1 MSGASP
7 IFRTAAP
14 TVLAPLVPRQRIQV
28 IDVLRGWAMFGV
40 LLVDIGALWQP
51 DLWTA
56 TEQGVYHFFEL
67 FAEEKFYTLLS
78 FLFGLGFSLQ
88 LIRAEGRGPGFIA
101 AYGRRLFVL
110 LLIGVFQT
118 VFLLWDGPILIEY
131 AAMGFLLLLL
141 RGLPSRTLLPLAL
154 ILMLVPWAHTAGVD
168 YIHARRLANPQ
179 TQPGVLRA
187 DSAASADWVA
197 LRQEAKK
204 TVGEPSYARRVS
216 LQARQFYLGHI
227 KHPSGFWWNGMYVLG
242 LFLVGLYVGRRGFL
256 LDIPAH
262 LPLVRRVLI
271 WGLALGLVAN
281 AIRYFIPPF
290 NLAYATSHGVKR
302 LVAVFGDP
310 ALAFAYAAAIVLLA
324 QRPVWQRRLAPLAA
338 AGRMSLTN
346 YLLMAVL
353 LGILVPTFGFGVY
366 KRIGPILSP
375 FLAVAIYAALMWLS
389 TWWLKRFRFGPV
401 EWLWR
406 SATYAKWQPMR
417 IANGPLT
424 ARVAGAQ

>member
-1 MSGASP
+1 MSSASP
-7 IFRTAAP
+7 VFSTAAP
-14 TVLAPLVPRQRIQV
+14 TVLAPVVPRQRIQI
-28 IDVLRGWAMFGV
+28 IDILRGWAMFGV
-40 LLVDIGALWQP
+40 LLVDIGVLWRP
-51 DLWTA
+51 GTTWSG
-56 TEQGVYHFFEL
+56 TEQGVYRFFAL
-67 FAEEKFYTLLS
+67 FAEEKFWTLLI

-88 LIRAEGRGPGFIA
+88 LTRAEGRGGGFIA
-101 AYGRRLFVL
+101 AYARRLFAL

-118 VFLLWDGPILIEY
+118 VFLLWDGPVLINY
-131 AAMGFLLLLL
+131 AATGFLLLAL
-141 RGLPSRTLLPLAL
+141 RRLPSRTLLPLAFT
-154 ILMLVPWAHTAGVD
+154 LMLVPWAYSAGVD

-179 TQPGVLRA
+179 TRVEVLRA
-187 DSAASADWVA
+187 DSAGNAGWVA
-197 LRQEAKK
+197 LGEEAKK
-204 TVGEPSYARRVS
+204 TVGKPSYARRVA
-216 LQARQFYLGHI
+216 LQARGFYLFYTS
-227 KHPSGFWWNGMYVLG
+227 KRNWMRWVSPYYLG
-242 LFLVGLYVGRRGFL
+242 LFLVGLYAGRRGFL

-281 AIRYFIPPF
+281 AVRYFIPPF
-290 NLAYATSHGVKR
+290 NLPYATSHGVKR

-310 ALAFAYAAAIVLLA
+310 ALAFAYASAIVLLA
-324 QRPVWQRRLAPLAA
+324 QRPVWQKRFAPLAA

-375 FLAVAIYAALMWLS
+375 LLVVAIYAALMWLS
-389 TWWLKRFRFGPV
+389 TWWLRRFRFGPV

-417 IANGPLT
+417 IA
-424 ARVAGAQ
+424 